1 MAYYFIFFIL
11 TLLIIAISEF
21 LLKNKYKKLGFLVG
35 FLGICFISWFFG
47 ARKETVGTDITV
59 YMKPYVDYTKTYGL
73 AWLFNNSNVEFLY
86 GLLVGLTCLI
96 DGELSTLL
104 FLTSFIISLN
114 VFIFAY
120 HMRREVSITA
130 VFMTYLFIVSGYSL
144 NIARQSIAMSFVLL
158 STIFIR
164 KRRLISFLICVIA
177 GCLFHITAGV
187 GLILYPLYVLLGEK
201 HRVIVYALTIV
212 AAASLI
218 LFYNQL
224 IQIMGLLNYKY
235 ANGGLDKYK
244 YASLDINNT
253 MTIFNIFCFIMFSY
267 VYYCTKK
274 SKNYKNDRFVNLAY
288 ASLIIYVIFFEFGS
302 IIQFIERISY
312 YFLFISFLY
321 FIPKIPK
328 CVKVSENIKGNTFIG
343 SLISIGFC
351 FGYFIFI
358 FYIMGYSSIIPFEF
372 A

>member
-1 MAYYFIFFIL
+1 MLYYFIFFFI
-11 TLLIIAISEF
+11 TLVVIAISEF
-21 LLKNKYKKLGFLVG
+21 MIKHKHHKLGFIIG
-35 FLGICFISWFFG
+35 IFGICIISWFFG
-47 ARKETVGTDITV
+47 ARKETVGTDVTV
-59 YMKPYVDYTKTYGL
+59 YMKPYVDYTKSYGL
-73 AWLFNNSNVEFLY
+73 AWLFNNSDVEFLY

-114 VFIFAY
+114 VYIFAY
-120 HMRREVSITA
+120 HMRKEISITA
-130 VFMTYLFIVSGYSL
+130 VFMAYLFIISGYTL
-144 NIARQSIAMSFVLL
+144 NIARQSLAMSFVLL

-164 KRRLISFLICVIA
+164 KKKIIPFLICIIA

-187 GLILYPLYVLLGEK
+187 GLILYPLYKILGEK

-212 AAASLI
+212 FAASLI

-224 IQIMGLLNYKY
+224 IQLMGLLNEKY

-244 YASLDINNT
+244 YSTLDINNT
-253 MTIFNIFCFIMFSY
+253 MTIFNILCFILFSF
-267 VYYCTKK
+267 VYYYCKK
-274 SKNYKNDRFVNLAY
+274 LNKNNDDRFINLAY
-288 ASLIIYVIFFEFGS
+288 ACLIIYVIFFEFGS

-312 YFLFISFLY
+312 YFLIISFLY

-328 CVKVSENIKGNTFIG
+328 CVKINENSKGNHFIG

-351 FGYFIFI
+351 VGYFVFI
-358 FYIMGYSSIIPFEF
+358 FYMMGYSSIMPFEF